1 MISISAST
9 RRPSRS
15 NRMRWRSPLPVSL
28 GAGVTERQPGSHS
41 GMRAGSV
48 MSANTRSIGAPTDRV
63 FALITD
69 PARMPEW
76 LPGCRSVTPAPKLT
90 GKGDRH
96 RILFERDGRRVDA
109 EIEIIDYN
117 PPYTYGWVEI
127 RRRKGAR
134 TYFALQFQGGATKVT
149 MKHIWEPVG
158 LRAWLLGQFYRR
170 RNSYQTFDSLL
181 QNLRKV
187 LTR

>member
-1 MISISAST
+1 
-9 RRPSRS
+9 
-15 NRMRWRSPLPVSL
+15 MRPVSF
-28 GAGVTERQPGSHS
+28 TYS
-41 GMRAGSV
+41 GTV
-48 MSANTRSIGAPTDRV
+48 GAPIDRV

-69 PARMPEW
+69 PGRMPEW

-181 QNLRKV
+181 QTLRKV

>member
-1 MISISAST
+1 
-9 RRPSRS
+9 
-15 NRMRWRSPLPVSL
+15 MRPVSL
-28 GAGVTERQPGSHS
+28 TYS
-41 GMRAGSV
+41 GTV
-48 MSANTRSIGAPTDRV
+48 GAPIDRV

-76 LPGCRSVTPAPKLT
+76 LPSCRAVTPAPKLT

-109 EIEIIDYN
+109 EIEIIEYT
-117 PPYTYGWVEI
+117 PPHNYGWVEI
-127 RRRKGAR
+127 RRRKGSR
-134 TYFALQFQGGATKVT
+134 TYIHLQFQGGATKIT
-149 MKHIWEPVG
+149 MKYVWEPAG
-158 LRAWLLGQFYRR
+158 LRAWLLGQYYRR
-170 RNSYQTFDSLL
+170 RDVHRMFDSLL